1 MSYTD
6 DVKRSLFDAT
16 RSHWAEFSGFLR
28 ACGSVKGE
36 QFVFWSREATLARYF
51 FVQLKGQGVRA
62 KYLGKHGGYGRFPRH
77 EVVLKDA
84 GSYLRKLHVLNRE
97 GELISVIPPQVLE
110 GEVSR
115 RAYLRGLFLG
125 SGSVSDPKKNY
136 HFSFRVD
143 SKSFSESLLSLL
155 LDYEIRA
162 SVRRAKQIYYVYTRS
177 AEYISEIFALIG
189 ATKALLEL
197 EDIRIIK
204 GVRADVNRSVNFE
217 TANIAKTIVSSQRQ
231 IKCIEALSRR
241 VGLLNLPEDLAEVAL
256 LRLEYPE
263 MSLSQIGEN
272 LEKPLTK
279 SGVNHR
285 MKRIMALCEEMG
297 EEIS

>member
-28 ACGSVKGE
+28 ACGSFRDE
-36 QFVFWSREATLARYF
+36 QFIFWSKEATLARYF
-51 FVQLKGQGVRA
+51 FAQLKAQGVRA
-62 KYLGKHGGYGRFPRH
+62 KYLGKRGGYGSFPRH
-77 EVVLKDA
+77 EVVLTEAK
-84 GSYLRKLHVLNRE
+84 SYLLKLHVLDKQ
-97 GELISVIPPQVLE
+97 GELNATIPLEALE
-110 GEVSR
+110 GEVTR

-125 SGSVSDPKKNY
+125 SGSVSDPHRDY
-136 HFSFRVD
+136 HLSFRVD
-143 SKSFSESLLSLL
+143 GWLFAQSLMSLL
-155 LDYEIRA
+155 LDYDISS
-162 SVRRAKQIYYVYTRS
+162 SVRKAKRAHYVYIKS
-177 AEYISEIFALIG
+177 AEHISEVFALIG

-217 TANIAKTIVSSQRQ
+217 TANIAKTIATSQRHL
-231 IKCIEALSRR
+231 KCIEALSRR
-241 VGLLNLPEDLAEVAL
+241 VGLLNLPENLAEVAL

-263 MSLSQIGEN
+263 MSLAQIGER
-272 LEKPLTK
+272 LEKPLSK

-285 MKRIMALCEEMG
+285 MKRLMALCEEMG
-297 EEIS
+297 EEI